1 MALRIHNTLARKV
14 EAFEPLEPG
23 HVRMYVCGITVYDL
37 CHLGHAR
44 MMLAFD
50 VVYRWLLAQGW
61 RVTYVRN
68 ITDIEDKIIRRALER
83 GITIRA
89 LTDEMIAAMHR
100 DLGALHLL
108 PPTHEP
114 RATDYVPQMLALIDR
129 LERKGLAYRVKHEG
143 GGDVNFSVRRFPGY
157 GKLSG
162 KSIDELRAGERVAV
176 LDGKEDPL
184 DFVLWK
190 SAKPD
195 EPADAQWAS
204 PYGPGRPGWHI
215 ECSAMS
221 AALLGEPFD
230 IHGGGMDLTFP
241 HHENEIA
248 QSEGA
253 SGGLFAKTWVHNGF
267 LNIDDEKM
275 SKSLGNF
282 FTIEQVLKKF
292 DGEAIRFFM
301 LRTHYRSPFN
311 FGDTLLD
318 EARTAL
324 RRLYTAL
331 DAAGAVAPL
340 EAIDWS
346 EPRAAAFRAAMDD
359 DFNTPPALAVLFEL
373 AASVNRG
380 EHRDAALLKALGG
393 VLGILQCE
401 PRAYLRGGGGALD
414 EAAIERRI
422 AERGAAKKARDFA
435 LADRIRDE
443 LAAQGVVLKDSPQGT
458 TWVRA

>member
-1 MALRIHNTLARKV
+1 MALRIHNTLTRRV
-14 EAFEPLEPG
+14 EPFSPLQPG

-50 VVYRWLLAQGW
+50 VIYRWLLASGW
-61 RVTYVRN
+61 RVTYARN
-68 ITDIEDKIIRRALER
+68 ITDIDDKIIKRALER
-83 GITIRA
+83 RVAIRA

-100 DLGALHLL
+100 DLGALKLL
-108 PPTHEP
+108 SPTHEP
-114 RATDYVPQMLALIDR
+114 RATEYVPQMLALIGR
-129 LERKGLAYRVKHEG
+129 LEDKGLAYRATN
-143 GGDVNFSVRRFPGY
+143 GDVNFSVRRFPGY

-176 LDGKEDPL
+176 LGDKEDPL

-190 SAKPD
+190 SAKAE
-195 EPADAQWAS
+195 EPADAKWPS
-204 PYGPGRPGWHI
+204 PFGTGRPGWHI

-221 AALLGEPFD
+221 GALLGEPFD

-253 SGGLFAKTWVHNGF
+253 SGALFAKTWVHNGF

-282 FTIEQVLKKF
+282 FTIEDVLKKF

-311 FGDTLLD
+311 FSDTLLD

-324 RRLYTAL
+324 RRLYTRGSAAGERDVRLLERYL
-331 DAAGAVAPL
+331 DRGLRVRGMGVQVLAVDVRRSDGDVLGLVVTDRLVGAVATGRGLRVRLPEDEPSRHL
-340 EAIDWS
+340 VTLRRSGSHWRVS
-346 EPRAAAFRAAMDD
+346 EGR
-359 DFNTPPALAVLFEL
+359 E
-373 AASVNRG
+373 G
-380 EHRDAALLKALGG
+380 
-393 VLGILQCE
+393 
-401 PRAYLRGGGGALD
+401 
-414 EAAIERRI
+414 
-422 AERGAAKKARDFA
+422 
-435 LADRIRDE
+435 
-443 LAAQGVVLKDSPQGT
+443 
-458 TWVRA
+458 